1 MIAANWAYAATWSQI
16 TGFSAKL
23 EENKTQLLKNLD
35 ASKEKL
41 ASTAK
46 ENSAIIE
53 TSLFKAASCLWAIS
67 EEDQDLD
74 LNTLVS
80 WLKETILNEYI
91 ELDWNIKR
99 LSFGLLTEDPI
110 VFWNAIDSYYNQ
122 NAQKITNLEN
132 DYYTK
137 TTNAKNNFL
146 EYVDNNSELLNWL
159 AIKLDAFNAIQKAAN
174 DVTKALDDFSWAV
187 NKKSSLLTDLGNTRA
202 QAEEEFESQL
212 DAIIT
217 ESIATY
223 SPNWDTQA
231 QYYIHKDNY
240 LKKFRLEEKKAEY
253 YLFSAIFSYEK
264 YSDLLDRKANVDKQ
278 FVNTE
283 GNLDCSILLTTT
295 FNIWSY
301 AKDVASVSE
310 SLVKGINLSP
320 NATIKVIV
328 NVFFRHF
335 WPVFPDSSFK
345 SVQVFLARFVVISQF
360 NVGYGTHFDSVH
372 FSKDYDVF
380 VPASLSIWIASAV
393 FFCSHVLELV
403 FCNEISDS
411 QCMSF
416 LACIQE
422 WYSASVPWSGMVSE
436 VHVVWEVYC
445 PFFKRGSCVIASFV
459 IGTSIL
465 KASSFDVGKESFFKH
480 VASIGYI
487 PDVFLPW
494 IYFFKSFSV
503 LSVFI
508 DVSKSLPVV
517 ISHLR
522 M

>member
-74 LNTLVS
+74 LDTLVS

-187 NKKSSLLTDLGNTRA
+187 NKKSSLLTDLENART

-310 SLVKGINLSP
+310 SLVKGINLLTDAVNNWKIDMKILEEPTVTYFKKDTETLARKLTKNFRLMLKSVLPKAEETTGSIATWTVENTEVQTPVATKTTFTQAFKKNQYHEQVKTLQTVLKEWGYYNWEITGVYSP
-320 NATIKVIV
+320 ATIEAVYQFQLKEWIITGKEKDKSAYWWFWNATRAKM
-328 NVFFRHF
+328 N
-335 WPVFPDSSFK
+335 
-345 SVQVFLARFVVISQF
+345 
-360 NVGYGTHFDSVH
+360 
-372 FSKDYDVF
+372 
-380 VPASLSIWIASAV
+380 SL
-393 FFCSHVLELV
+393 L
-403 FCNEISDS
+403 
-411 QCMSF
+411 Q
-416 LACIQE
+416 
-422 WYSASVPWSGMVSE
+422 
-436 VHVVWEVYC
+436 
-445 PFFKRGSCVIASFV
+445 
-459 IGTSIL
+459 
-465 KASSFDVGKESFFKH
+465 
-480 VASIGYI
+480 
-487 PDVFLPW
+487 
-494 IYFFKSFSV
+494 
-503 LSVFI
+503 
-508 DVSKSLPVV
+508 
-517 ISHLR
+517 
-522 M
+522 